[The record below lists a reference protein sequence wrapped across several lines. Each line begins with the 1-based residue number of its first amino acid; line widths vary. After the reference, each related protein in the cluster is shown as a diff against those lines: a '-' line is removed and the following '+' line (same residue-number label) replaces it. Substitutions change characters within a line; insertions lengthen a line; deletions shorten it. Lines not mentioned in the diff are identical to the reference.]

1 MDKNK
6 KYEFWSRNGN
16 APGTQ
21 FVIEY
26 SVSGGAWT
34 LLDIVTKTNY
44 IHNTGLMLAQVYQY
58 LVKARKN
65 NETSG
70 PSNIAVAGVPIP
82 IVSQV

>member
-1 MDKNK
+1 MDRNK
-6 KYEFWSRNGN
+6 KDISWSRNGN

-34 LLDIVTKTNY
+34 LLDVVTQTSY
-44 IHNTGLMLAQVYQY
+44 IHNAGHILAQVYQY

-65 NETSG
+65 SETSG
-70 PSNIAVAGVPIP
+70 PSNIAVAGVAIP
-82 IVSQV
+82 VAPAV